1 MELAERMEESVDDI
15 TAAAT
20 APKPMK
26 ETQVGVRYCRTRG
39 RMLDAWSL
47 GIGTGFLSIV
57 AYVVAFQS
65 KCVLS

>member
-1 MELAERMEESVDDI
+1 MDDI

-20 APKPMK
+20 APRPMK
-26 ETQVGVRYCRTRG
+26 DTQVGVRYCMTRG

-47 GIGTGFLSIV
+47 GMGTGFLSTV

-65 KCVLS
+65 ELVLS

>member
-1 MELAERMEESVDDI
+1 MEESVDDI

-47 GIGTGFLSIV
+47 GIGTGFLSTV
-57 AYVVAFQS
+57 A
-65 KCVLS
+65 